1 MSINYC
7 TLASSTLDSFCGN
20 RRALVLDRLIDELRP
35 PVTPSV
41 GSVGWTQ
48 RPPAKPIVRPAQ
60 RPYWQPPEVPR
71 ELPTELERIT
81 VTAEFLGLSG
91 TDTQAITARPDLVTV
106 TDIHIVPTE
115 VGVNIVDFEVTQ
127 DA

>member
-7 TLASSTLDSFCGN
+7 TLASSSVDSFCGN
-20 RRALVLDRLIDELRP
+20 RRALVLNRLIDELRP
-35 PVTPSV
+35 PTPPNT
-41 GSVGWTQ
+41 GGMGWVQ
-48 RPPAKPIVRPAQ
+48 KPAAKHVPPP

-81 VTAEFLGLSG
+81 VTAEFLSLSG
-91 TDTQAITARPDLVTV
+91 TDTQAVIARPDLVTV
-106 TDIHIVPTE
+106 TDIHIEPTT
-115 VGVNIVDFEVTQ
+115 VDVNISDFQVTQ